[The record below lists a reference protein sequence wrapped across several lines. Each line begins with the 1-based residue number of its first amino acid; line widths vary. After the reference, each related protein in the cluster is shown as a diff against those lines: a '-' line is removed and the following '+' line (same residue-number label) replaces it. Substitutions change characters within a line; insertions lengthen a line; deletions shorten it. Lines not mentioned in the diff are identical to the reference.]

1 MTLLYSK
8 VKSRKTEFLYFLTMF
23 SRRLF
28 LLQLLFLL
36 SACKTAE
43 TPKLGK
49 MTIGVVSY
57 GEGDR
62 AIEQYSALVGYLEAQ
77 LKTVIELEPTF
88 NEIRA
93 LQQIKQRVWSLAF
106 APPGL
111 AAIAIFEQQYSP
123 ICPLEGVE
131 KMRSLIVVREESPFK
146 KLVDLKGQAI
156 ALCQPGSATGYY
168 LPLYNLYGLTLA
180 EVRIAPTPKT
190 ILEWI
195 ETKEVAAGAL
205 SLADLD
211 RYGKDFQQ
219 TKFRVIHT
227 NSVPS
232 GAVIVGPTV
241 ELYQQERIRKL
252 LTSAS
257 PNLIQAAGYLPNATV
272 PNYKSLME
280 MIVKVRPLE
289 KKIKAKPVTLS
300 K

>member
-1 MTLLYSK
+1 
-8 VKSRKTEFLYFLTMF
+8 MF

-36 SACKTAE
+36 SACKTEE
-43 TPKLGK
+43 TSKLGK

-57 GEGDR
+57 GDGDR
-62 AIEQYSALVGYLEAQ
+62 AIEQYSALVDYLQAQ
-77 LKTVIELEPTF
+77 LKTIIELEPTF

-111 AAIAIFEQQYSP
+111 AAIAIFEEQYSP

-131 KMRSLIVVREESPFK
+131 KMRSLIVVREESLFK
-146 KLVDLKGQAI
+146 KLSDLKGQAI
-156 ALCQPGSATGYY
+156 ALGQPGSATGYY
-168 LPLYNLYGLTLA
+168 LPLYKLYGLTLA
-180 EVRIAPTPKT
+180 EIRIAPTPKT

-195 ETKEVAAGAL
+195 EKKEVAAGAL
-205 SLADLD
+205 SLADLE

-219 TKFRVIHT
+219 TKFRVIDTH
-227 NSVPS
+227 SVPS
-232 GAVIVGPTV
+232 GAVIVGSTV

-257 PNLIQAAGYLPNATV
+257 PNLIAAAGYLPNATV
-272 PNYKSLME
+272 PNYKPLME

-289 KKIKAKPVTLS
+289 DKIKKKPVILG

>member
-1 MTLLYSK
+1 
-8 VKSRKTEFLYFLTMF
+8 MF

-36 SACKTAE
+36 SACKTEE
-43 TPKLGK
+43 TSKLGK

-62 AIEQYSALVGYLEAQ
+62 AIEQYSALVDYLEAQ
-77 LKTVIELEPTF
+77 LKTIIELEPTF

-106 APPGL
+106 VPPGL
-111 AAIAIFEQQYSP
+111 AAIAIFEEQYSP

-156 ALCQPGSATGYY
+156 ALGQPGSATGYY
-168 LPLYNLYGLTLA
+168 LPLYKLYGLTLA
-180 EVRIAPTPKT
+180 EIRIAPTPKT

-205 SLADLD
+205 SLADLE
-211 RYGKDFQQ
+211 RYSKNFQQ
-219 TKFRVIHT
+219 TKFRVIDT

-232 GAVIVGPTV
+232 GAVIVGSTV

-257 PNLIQAAGYLPNATV
+257 PNLIAAAGYLPNATI
-272 PNYKSLME
+272 PNYKPLME

-289 KKIKAKPVTLS
+289 DKIKKKPVILG